1 MDRRHHLIG
10 WCLVALGV
18 AGLYQSFMRPWLDRL
33 VDLIGWDTAL
43 GQLVNSIVRG
53 IPALAVGLV
62 FIGLGI
68 WLIKGGKK
76 KQPAE
81 PDYTEFKGEG
91 EV

>member
-1 MDRRHHLIG
+1 MGLIG
-10 WCLVALGV
+10 
-18 AGLYQSFMRPWLDRL
+18 R
-33 VDLIGWDTAL
+33 DTAL
-43 GQLVNSIVRG
+43 GQLLNQVVRG
-53 IPALAVGLV
+53 IPGLAVGLV
-62 FIGLGI
+62 FIGLGL